1 MDDLLKKY
9 HLEEAQKRIMQLCEY
24 SFKTGLAEADDEQ
37 NNPFMDNS
45 QNNQDMGPGMSPDQ
59 GMDNQQGQGMGG
71 PQGPDNGMGG
81 PQGGPGMGSDNGMND
96 GGMDQGM
103 GGPQGPGMGPDNG
116 MGGPQGPDDS
126 MGQDPTADMPPTDDS
141 LPQGDEFPGPEEPQG
156 DEMPPEDMEDEE
168 AEDEDVIDV
177 DDLTQSQE
185 ATEYKIDGVN
195 DKISALLKVT
205 TKFVDAIKDNE
216 RQIQDLRHEIER
228 RNPTPEERMNI
239 RSQSSYP
246 YGETPR
252 DYWDKKR
259 EENPN
264 YNIIYD
270 NDVSPKDEDKEFEI
284 RREDL
289 ENLDKRSLADS
300 LEFPKE
306 LRDYLDF

>member
-1 MDDLLKKY
+1 MG
-9 HLEEAQKRIMQLCEY
+9 A
-24 SFKTGLAEADDEQ
+24 
-37 NNPFMDNS
+37 NNG
-45 QNNQDMGPGMSPDQ
+45 QQDPMG
-59 GMDNQQGQGMGG
+59 
-71 PQGPDNGMGG
+71 
-81 PQGGPGMGSDNGMND
+81 
-96 GGMDQGM
+96 
-103 GGPQGPGMGPDNG
+103 GGPQGPGMGPDNGMGGGPGMDNGMCGPQGPGMDGGMNGGMDQGMGGPGMDNGMGPGQG

-141 LPQGDEFPGPEEPQG
+141 LPQDPEMGGVPGDDMPEEGEPG
-156 DEMPPEDMEDEE
+156 EE
-168 AEDEDVIDV
+168 VEDEDVIDV

-195 DKISALLKVT
+195 DKISALLQVT
-205 TKFVDAIKDNE
+205 SKFVDALKDNE
-216 RQIQDLRHEIER
+216 HQIQDLKKEIER

-252 DYWDKKR
+252 DYWDRKR

-264 YNIIYD
+264 YNVIYD
-270 NDVSPKDEDKEFEI
+270 NDISPKDEDKEFEI

>member
-1 MDDLLKKY
+1 
-9 HLEEAQKRIMQLCEY
+9 
-24 SFKTGLAEADDEQ
+24 
-37 NNPFMDNS
+37 
-45 QNNQDMGPGMSPDQ
+45 
-59 GMDNQQGQGMGG
+59 
-71 PQGPDNGMGG
+71 
-81 PQGGPGMGSDNGMND
+81 
-96 GGMDQGM
+96 
-103 GGPQGPGMGPDNG
+103 MGPDQG

-141 LPQGDEFPGPEEPQG
+141 LPQGPEMDGVPGDDMPEEGEPG
-156 DEMPPEDMEDEE
+156 EE
-168 AEDEDVIDV
+168 VEDEDVIDV

-195 DKISALLKVT
+195 DKISALLQVT
-205 TKFVDAIKDNE
+205 SKFVDALKDNE
-216 RQIQDLRHEIER
+216 QQIQDLKKEIER

-252 DYWDKKR
+252 DYWDRKR

-264 YNIIYD
+264 YNVIYD
-270 NDVSPKDEDKEFEI
+270 NDISPKDEDKEFEI

>member
-1 MDDLLKKY
+1 MDNLLKKY
-9 HLEEAQKRIMQLCEY
+9 HLEEAQKRIMQLSEY
-24 SFKTGLAEADDEQ
+24 SFKTGLAEDDNDQ
-37 NNPFMDNS
+37 NNNNNPFMDNN
-45 QNNQDMGPGMSPDQ
+45 QNNQDMS
-59 GMDNQQGQGMGG
+59 
-71 PQGPDNGMGG
+71 
-81 PQGGPGMGSDNGMND
+81 PGMGPNNGQP
-96 GGMDQGM
+96 MDQGM
-103 GGPQGPGMGPDNG
+103 GGPQGPDMNGPQGPGMNDDMGGPQGPDMNGG
-116 MGGPQGPDDS
+116 MGGPQGPDMNDDMGGPQGPDMNGPQD

-141 LPQGDEFPGPEEPQG
+141 LPQDDGIDNMGEGPEAMPDEEMGDEEV
-156 DEMPPEDMEDEE
+156 D
-168 AEDEDVIDV
+168 DEDVIDV

-195 DKISALLKVT
+195 DKISALLQVT
-205 TKFVDAIKDNE
+205 TKFVDALKDNE
-216 RQIQDLRHEIER
+216 KQIQDLKHEIER

-252 DYWDKKR
+252 DYWDRKR